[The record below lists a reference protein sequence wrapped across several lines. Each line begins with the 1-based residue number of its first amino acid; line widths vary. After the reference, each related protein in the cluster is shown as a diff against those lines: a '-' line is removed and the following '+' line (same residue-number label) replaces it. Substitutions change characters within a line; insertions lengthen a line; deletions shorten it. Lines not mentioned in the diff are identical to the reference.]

1 MNIEAAK
8 FIVTDIPQRKKPVL
22 LVKTGP
28 ASATLVA
35 TFRNKECAE
44 LFYKAYNDELGEVF
58 EIGFEIGERE

>member
-28 ASATLVA
+28 ASDTLVA

-44 LFYKAYNDELGEVF
+44 LFCKVYNATLDEVF
-58 EIGFEIGERE
+58 ELREH